1 MRTFLLLLAFAGPTF
16 AHPVT
21 DEVDADLRNG
31 SVLRV
36 AEPADQSDD
45 VQAELVAGQRDR
57 SLGLGPVRLL
67 VGHAGRAMATA
78 NGEIQPHDTSQGVGR
93 RRRGEDK

>member
-57 SLGLGPVRLL
+57 SLGLGPVRE
-67 VGHAGRAMATA
+67 GQAGGGWRQRHGRSSSGTSAKRA
-78 NGEIQPHDTSQGVGR
+78 V
-93 RRRGEDK
+93 